1 MPNDLTNFQKDLVDP
16 LSGERSELYRA
27 VKPLTETPA
36 SSVPRSAYDEQR
48 LAKLR
53 EDIRKGAVGLEYLTG
68 LKNNEV
74 ETFYD
79 AHPVQALTSNVLG
92 SSDKLGLTAALGI
105 PAGNLYNQW
114 KNLKETEHAYHARRD
129 DPQQQ
134 AEKRLYP
141 APGKDG
147 KPAKIDD
154 DIARVFGSGH
164 YEPSSDSEALLR
176 RMEVLDAA
184 NGATSTH
191 SYKAQVKGHLED
203 IYKARKNFAAL
214 QAAGNIPADG
224 LEAVYNST
232 VAPAQAKLVQE
243 LEKIRAT
250 PANRNLR
257 GYVDLHKDLS
267 SLKDKGVQLKG
278 DMLGG
283 LGDLIHGS
291 DTVDKFKTKLN
302 ASSPRLGG
310 LLDSAIPSSNQGLE
324 DLIRKRILDMH
335 PNSYNEDLIKKII
348 ADTHNVDFAGGSP
361 EAKLMDRNMF
371 SSLSNRTTG
380 STLNRLVRRLGP
392 SAAVGA
398 GVAGAGLGLNALLKM
413 LQSKMYGNEKIKD
426 WKKNSLKARG
436 EFERAEAIR

>member
-1 MPNDLTNFQKDLVDP
+1 MPTDQTNFQQDLIDP
-16 LSGERSELYRA
+16 RSGERSELYRA
-27 VKPLTETPA
+27 IKPLTEAPT
-36 SSVPRSAYDEQR
+36 SSKPRSAYDEQR

-53 EDIRKGAVGLEYLTG
+53 EDIRKGSVGLEYLTG

-92 SSDKLGLTAALGI
+92 NSDKLGLTAALGI

-141 APGKDG
+141 TPGKDG

-164 YEPSSDSEALLR
+164 YEPLGDSEALLR

-184 NGATSTH
+184 NGATSSH
-191 SYKAQVKGHLED
+191 SYKAQVKNYLDD
-203 IYKARKNFAAL
+203 IHSASQEVAAA
-214 QAAGNIPADG
+214 QAAGADPDAVERLYKSKVIPARLK
-224 LEAVYNST
+224 LE
-232 VAPAQAKLVQE
+232 QE

-267 SLKDKGVQLKG
+267 SLKDKGVALKG

-283 LGDLIHGS
+283 LGDLVHGS
-291 DTVDKFKTKLN
+291 DTFDKFKTKLN
-302 ASSPRLGG
+302 VSSPRLGG

-324 DLIRKRILDMH
+324 DLIRKRIMDMH
-335 PNSYNEDLIKKII
+335 PNSYNEDLIKKIL
-348 ADTHNVDFAGGSP
+348 ADTHNIDFAGGSP

-371 SSLSNRTTG
+371 SSLSNRSTG
-380 STLNRLVRRLGP
+380 NTLNRLVRRLGP

-413 LQSKMYGNEKIKD
+413 LQSQVYGNDKIKD

-436 EFERAEAIR
+436 EFEKAEAIQ

>member
-1 MPNDLTNFQKDLVDP
+1 MPADLNNFQKDLIDP
-16 LSGERSELYRA
+16 RSGDRSELYRA
-27 VKPLTETPA
+27 VKPLTEAPA
-36 SSVPRSAYDEQR
+36 SSVPRSQYDEQR

-92 SSDKLGLTAALGI
+92 NSDKLGLTAALGI

-114 KNLKETEHAYHARRD
+114 KNLKETEHAYHARRS
-129 DPQQQ
+129 DPQQH

-141 APGKDG
+141 TPGKDG
-147 KPAKIDD
+147 KPSKIDD
-154 DIARVFGSGH
+154 DIARVFGTGQ
-164 YEPSSDSEALLR
+164 YEVGGDNDALLR

-184 NGATSTH
+184 NGANATH
-191 SYKAQVKGHLED
+191 SYKRQIKAYLED
-203 IYKARKNFAAL
+203 INKINKTLMAMEGKGASKAEMQSFYASSGGDAAH
-214 QAAGNIPADG
+214 G
-224 LEAVYNST
+224 
-232 VAPAQAKLVQE
+232 KLKQE

-250 PANRNLR
+250 SANRNLR
-257 GYVDLHKDLS
+257 SYVDLHKDLS
-267 SLKDKGVQLKG
+267 AMKEKGYTLKG

-283 LGDLIHGS
+283 LGDLAHGS
-291 DTVDKFKTKLN
+291 DAVDKFKTRLN
-302 ASSPRLGG
+302 AASPRLGG

-324 DLIRKRILDMH
+324 DLIRKRILDMN
-335 PNSYNEDLIKKII
+335 PDSYNEDLIKKILT
-348 ADTHNVDFAGGSP
+348 DTHNIDFAGGSP
-361 EAKLMDRNMF
+361 EAKLMERNMF

-380 STLNRLVRRLGP
+380 NTLNRLIRRVAP

-413 LQSKMYGNEKIKD
+413 LQSKVYGDDKIKD
-426 WKKNSLKARG
+426 WKRNSLKARG
-436 EFERAEAIR
+436 EFERAEAIQ